1 MIIKETY
8 KRNDGKTLY
17 HTYSDANLMIRNKET
32 NIIYADAVD
41 IRDVE
46 YEETDIVIED
56 ISEEIDKAWSE

>member
-1 MIIKETY
+1 
-8 KRNDGKTLY
+8 
-17 HTYSDANLMIRNKET
+17 MIRNKDT

-56 ISEEIDKAWSE
+56 ISEEIDKAWDE

>member
-8 KRNDGKTLY
+8 TRNDGKTLY

-46 YEETDIVIED
+46 YEETAEYIED
-56 ISEEIDKAWSE
+56 VNDYIEIDQPW